1 VQAGVDKKKRFNA
14 IGSYVR
20 LLAAR
25 TTMHHALRK
34 PPRTMT
40 VAEFLDWPGD
50 GSGRTFQLVDGELRA
65 MSPGSATHGTIQA
78 NLCCLIR
85 NALVAAGSGCRLVTE
100 PGVITRIRS
109 DMNLRVPDLGVTRTA
124 DAPGQQ
130 ALPDP
135 IALIEVLS
143 PGNAS
148 DTWDNVWA
156 YTTIPSVRE
165 IVLVHST
172 RVLAELLRR
181 GADGHWPGRPEEI
194 GAGGT
199 LHLES
204 MSVAFPLRDAYAQT
218 HLA

>member
-1 VQAGVDKKKRFNA
+1 
-14 IGSYVR
+14 
-20 LLAAR
+20 
-25 TTMHHALRK
+25 
-34 PPRTMT
+34 MT

-78 NLCCLIR
+78 SLCCLIG
-85 NALVAAGSGCRLVTE
+85 NALVASGAGGRIVTK

-109 DMNLRVPDLGVTRTA
+109 HINMRVPDPGVTCTA

-143 PGNAS
+143 PGNAA

-165 IVLVHST
+165 IVVVHST

-181 GADGHWPGRPEEI
+181 GADGHWPAEPEEV
-194 GAGGT
+194 GADDAVR
-199 LHLES
+199 LES
-204 MSVAFPLRDAYAQT
+204 VSVAFPMREVYAQT

>member
-1 VQAGVDKKKRFNA
+1 MPN
-14 IGSYVR
+14 
-20 LLAAR
+20 
-25 TTMHHALRK
+25 ALRK
-34 PPRTMT
+34 LPQHMT

-65 MSPGSATHGTIQA
+65 MPPGSATHGTIQA
-78 NLCCLIR
+78 NLCGLIR
-85 NALVAAGSGCRLVTE
+85 NALVASGSGCRIVTE

-109 DMNLRVPDLGVTRTA
+109 DINMRVPDLGITATA

-148 DTWDNVWA
+148 DTRDNLWA

-165 IVLVHST
+165 IVVVHST
-172 RVLAELLRR
+172 RVLAEVLRR
-181 GADGHWPGRPEEI
+181 DADGHWPEQPEQT
-194 GAGGT
+194 GVGDT
-199 LHLES
+199 LRLQS
-204 MSVAFPLRDAYAQT
+204 IAVAFPLREAYAQT

>member
-1 VQAGVDKKKRFNA
+1 MAEK
-14 IGSYVR
+14 S
-20 LLAAR
+20 
-25 TTMHHALRK
+25 TMHDALRK

-65 MSPGSATHGTIQA
+65 MSPGSATHGTIQS
-78 NLCCLIR
+78 NLCRLIG
-85 NALVAAGSGCRLVTE
+85 NALVASGSACRIVTE

-109 DMNLRVPDLGVTRTA
+109 HINMRVPDLGVTRTA

-130 ALPDP
+130 ALPNP

-148 DTWDNVWA
+148 DTWDNVRA

-165 IVLVHST
+165 IAIVHST

-181 GADGHWPGRPEEI
+181 GADGHWPEQPEEI
-194 GAGGT
+194 GAGDT
-199 LHLES
+199 LCLES
-204 MSVAFPLRDAYAQT
+204 IGVAFPMREAYAQT

>member
-1 VQAGVDKKKRFNA
+1 
-14 IGSYVR
+14 
-20 LLAAR
+20 
-25 TTMHHALRK
+25 MHNALRK
-34 PPRTMT
+34 LPQNMT

-78 NLCCLIR
+78 NLCGLVR
-85 NALVAAGSGCRLVTE
+85 NALVASDSGLRVVTE
-100 PGVITRIRS
+100 PGVNTRIRS
-109 DMNLRVPDLGVTRTA
+109 HINMRVPDLGVTRTA

-143 PGNAS
+143 PGNAA

-165 IVLVHST
+165 IVVVHST
-172 RVLAELLRR
+172 RVLAEVLRR
-181 GADGHWPGRPEEI
+181 GADGHWPEEPEEI
-194 GAGGT
+194 GADDA
-199 LHLES
+199 LRLES
-204 MSVAFPLRDAYAQT
+204 IGVKFALREVYAQT

>member
-1 VQAGVDKKKRFNA
+1 MQDVLDKLP
-14 IGSYVR
+14 S
-20 LLAAR
+20 
-25 TTMHHALRK
+25 
-34 PPRTMT
+34 PMT

-65 MSPGSATHGTIQA
+65 VSPGSATHVTIQA
-78 NLCCLIR
+78 TLGRLIG
-85 NALVAAGSGCRLVTE
+85 NSLVDAGGRCRVVTE
-100 PGVITRIRS
+100 PGVVTRIRAHIN
-109 DMNLRVPDLGVTRTA
+109 MRVPDLGITCTA

-135 IALIEVLS
+135 VVLVEVLS
-143 PGNAS
+143 PGNAP

-165 IVLVHST
+165 IAVVHST

-181 GADGHWPGRPEEI
+181 GADGNWPEEPEEI
-194 GAGGT
+194 GPDGT
-199 LHLES
+199 LCLES
-204 MSVAFPLRDAYAQT
+204 IAFACPMPEVYAQT

>member
-1 VQAGVDKKKRFNA
+1 
-14 IGSYVR
+14 
-20 LLAAR
+20 
-25 TTMHHALRK
+25 MHDALRK
-34 PPRTMT
+34 LPRTMT

-65 MSPGSATHGTIQA
+65 MSPGSATHGTIQS

-85 NALVAAGSGCRLVTE
+85 NALVASGSGCRIVTE
-100 PGVITRIRS
+100 PGVITHIRS
-109 DMNLRVPDLGVTRTA
+109 HLNMRVPDLGITATA

-130 ALPDP
+130 ALPVP
-135 IALIEVLS
+135 IALIEILS
-143 PGNAS
+143 PSNAS

-165 IVLVHST
+165 IAVVHST

-181 GADGHWPGRPEEI
+181 GADGHWPAEPEEI
-194 GAGGT
+194 GADVT
-199 LHLES
+199 LRLES
-204 MSVAFPLRDAYAQT
+204 IGIAYPLREAYAQT

>member
-1 VQAGVDKKKRFNA
+1 
-14 IGSYVR
+14 
-20 LLAAR
+20 
-25 TTMHHALRK
+25 MHNALREL
-34 PPRTMT
+34 PRSMT
-40 VAEFLDWPGD
+40 VAQFLDWPGD

-78 NLCCLIR
+78 NLCWLIR
-85 NALVAAGSGCRLVTE
+85 TALMASASGCRIVTE
-100 PGVITRIRS
+100 PGVITRIRP
-109 DMNLRVPDLGVTRTA
+109 DINMRVPDLGVIRTA

-143 PGNAS
+143 PGNAA

-165 IVLVHST
+165 IAVAHST
-172 RVLAELLRR
+172 RVLAEVLRR
-181 GADGHWPGRPEEI
+181 GADGHWPEAPEEI
-194 GAGGT
+194 GANAMVR
-199 LHLES
+199 LES
-204 MSVAFPLRDAYAQT
+204 IAVAFPLREAYAQT